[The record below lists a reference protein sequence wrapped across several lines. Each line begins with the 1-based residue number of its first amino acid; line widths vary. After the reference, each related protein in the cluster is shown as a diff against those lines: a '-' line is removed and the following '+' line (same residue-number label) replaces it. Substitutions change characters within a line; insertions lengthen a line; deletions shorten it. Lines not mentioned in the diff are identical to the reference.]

1 MISELDYDKLR
12 EMIARCE
19 WTFAKTMPF
28 APHEYIVKERCPLS
42 AEEFEYFVNMQR
54 EHGIRERWGKYNNP
68 YLYVD
73 DYKYWTM
80 GAPLEETTV
89 INRAKVCVVNDV
101 HQLNEGISKMDM
113 NHIDEYIHNQLRLK
127 DDDKGFNIELIN
139 GRLKE
144 IDECVTHLERIRNN
158 YCCEIMQDWNNRLSA
173 DFPDYKK
180 CEEIESGNVTYTGVT
195 LPLENVPDSIA
206 IRIQADKKS
215 LIYGVTYMP
224 STKERRAELQEAL
237 GYINKE
243 GDFIKGSDWL
253 YYKYTSYKEGYD
265 KLMQL
270 IKKVAW
276 QD

>member
-89 INRAKVCVVNDV
+89 INRAKACVVKDV
-101 HQLNEGISKMDM
+101 HQLNEEISKMDK
-113 NHIDEYIHNQLRLK
+113 N
-127 DDDKGFNIELIN
+127 FNIELIN

-158 YCCEIMQDWNNRLSA
+158 YCCEIMQDWSNRLSA

-243 GDFIKGSDWL
+243 GDLIKGCDWL